1 MFIARGMPVRL
12 LVGGIA
18 TALIAATCVSFPTAP
33 AAEGI
38 DEIITGALDK
48 APVPTSAQPL
58 PAPVP
63 AAASDAFA
71 AALQL
76 VSEGKYAD
84 AYDAARGLDNPIE
97 RRTVQWAAIYYGNGA
112 IAYDAVQ
119 RFEADAADFVSTGVF
134 KTRLEQALI
143 KGGAADDTLISA
155 LSGAMPNTLDAQI
168 ALAKAYL
175 NTGKKDRAAGIAR
188 DIWINDVLDAR
199 TEQSVLDSLGALLT
213 SKDHWARAE
222 RLMMDVHVKGRAVV
236 STGTREKMETDTEA
250 LQGYGLWATFQKD
263 S

>member
-1 MFIARGMPVRL
+1 M
-12 LVGGIA
+12 
-18 TALIAATCVSFPTAP
+18 
-33 AAEGI
+33 
-38 DEIITGALDK
+38 
-48 APVPTSAQPL
+48 
-58 PAPVP
+58 
-63 AAASDAFA
+63 
-71 AALQL
+71 

-175 NTGKKDRAAGIAR
+175 NTGKRDRAAGIAR

-199 TEQSVLDSLGALLT
+199 TEQRVLDSLGALLT
-213 SKDHWARAE
+213 SKDHSRVPGKEARLGRHWLDIGSGDWDAHRRPSE
-222 RLMMDVHVKGRAVV
+222 IRLDRVLRIDPDTVRREASIMPRAQFEQIVGALTEIKG
-236 STGTREKMETDTEA
+236 
-250 LQGYGLWATFQKD
+250 W
-263 S
+263 